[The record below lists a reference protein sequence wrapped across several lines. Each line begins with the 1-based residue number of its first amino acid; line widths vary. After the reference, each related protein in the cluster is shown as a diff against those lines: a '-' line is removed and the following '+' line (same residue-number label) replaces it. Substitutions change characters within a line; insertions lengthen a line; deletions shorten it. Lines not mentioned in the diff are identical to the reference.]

1 MAAALNMQIIRG
13 SLKTCKPCAV
23 VKGRQMNV
31 SSKSKGSKAENFNGR
46 VYHAIA
52 IVKESDNDKKLGH
65 KIVWHVIAEETITFK
80 TSKFCVT
87 KSEMPKYMCE

>member
-1 MAAALNMQIIRG
+1 MLAAKAREAK
-13 SLKTCKPCAV
+13 LKH
-23 VKGRQMNV
+23 
-31 SSKSKGSKAENFNGR
+31 FNGR

-52 IVKESDNDKKLGH
+52 IVKERDNDKKLGH